1 MLKKIEAKGERYIY
15 DGNYTLEVWQ
25 IEDIN
30 EGRKF
35 EFYLTSNESI
45 YKMYM
50 YGMKQYQPAAQ
61 KTYTKTEMIKMA
73 LANVGDYI
81 KDYEEES
88 ETFEAMLN
96 DILMKK

>member
-61 KTYTKTEMIKMA
+61 KTYTKTEMIKMH
-73 LANVGDYI
+73 LP
-81 KDYEEES
+81 KDIICR
-88 ETFEAMLN
+88 FRKA
-96 DILMKK
+96 ILIRLRRKRRNYLIA